1 MDNDFEK
8 DENGFTDEDSQTPE
22 ISDIQQNVEEGNS
35 NSKDESEE
43 STEDNNADDGLVGKP
58 YKEPKTEDEYI
69 SAENSDEEDA
79 VVKEQAESGSDDYGN
94 DESTKQEVK
103 KSFFQ
108 KWKENELEKEKEKR
122 EKVEKSE
129 QRMKEIRERRTAEMY
144 ADGREPNKFQ
154 KFLMAEGKYINYE
167 NKYTVVMFSTVIIG
181 IIILI
186 LIIKGGYITKD
197 KFGIGNES
205 SRAIVYSAGNDLYCY
220 DLKDDPV
227 LISENLSA
235 GGSATYSY
243 VGNGTTVANDGKS
256 VYFIDNVAADG
267 TFNLNY
273 FTASKSGT
281 PSLISANVSD
291 YEVSYEGDGAVYI
304 VAGESGT
311 DGTLYGYS
319 KKANASY
326 QIADGVGVG
335 GTEYAISADG
345 KKAIFAKTENSSI
358 SLNISDIDGS
368 NLSTIDTDVAQYL
381 VTEQGTKIYY
391 IKTEGTE
398 NGTSIYNIYMYDME
412 KSKTQLIDE
421 NVIAVT
427 LSSDENAVV
436 YYKNS
441 GNKVQAKDII
451 NDDGDDSEATNELRK
466 EIETYEFNDIT
477 CSLYRYENGDSV
489 LVNDGIFTAMP
500 TDPKGEYIAY
510 TVPTGLDKI
519 KINLSEIS
527 SVSDIDSMY
536 YVQAM
541 KANCDTYIYKLN
553 DFNDFMEFD
562 NSYVYS
568 YENSGNNG
576 QVACFVDYDSTKK
589 QGKLVLST
597 YDDNGVKSYGELED
611 DVSSYDF
618 MGDGSRMAYLR
629 GVDDS
634 GAGTLIYVESNVPDE
649 VSDSAYYYEVS
660 KDFNRRLFYLDNYD
674 SSVLGGT
681 FHYYQQGVDNV
692 VDDGVYMFA
701 YRNNNNALYMKNY
714 DSATATG
721 DLYYLEG
728 KTAKLVAQGVSSVFD
743 FYDASR

>member
-8 DENGFTDEDSQTPE
+8 DDNGFTEDDTQTPE
-22 ISDIQQNVEEGNS
+22 INDIPMKNEEEDFLSEDEREKSTKDSAEDVEISGIDTEDDGIPSVDNGVRSEHSTSDVYTAEV
-35 NSKDESEE
+35 SEE
-43 STEDNNADDGLVGKP
+43 MKNND
-58 YKEPKTEDEYI
+58 I
-69 SAENSDEEDA
+69 
-79 VVKEQAESGSDDYGN
+79 
-94 DESTKQEVK
+94 K

-108 KWKENELEKEKEKR
+108 KWKENELTKEKEKK
-122 EKVEKSE
+122 EKVELSE
-129 QRMKEIRERRTAEMY
+129 QRMKEIRERRTAELF
-144 ADGREPNKFQ
+144 AGGREPNKFQ
-154 KFLMAEGKYINYE
+154 KFLMSEGSFFSYE
-167 NKYTVVMFSTVIIG
+167 NKYTVVLSATVIFG
-181 IIILI
+181 IIVIL
-186 LIIKGGYITKD
+186 LIIKGGFITKE
-197 KFGIGNES
+197 KFGLGKEP
-205 SRAIVYSAGNDLYCY
+205 SRAIVYSADNDLYCY

-235 GGSATYSY
+235 GGSANYSY

-273 FTASKSGT
+273 YTASKSGT
-281 PSLISANVSD
+281 PSLISEKVSD

-304 VAGESGT
+304 VASENGT

-319 KKANASY
+319 RKENASY
-326 QIADGVGVG
+326 QITDGVGVG

-358 SLNISDIDGS
+358 TLNISNIDGS
-368 NLSTIDTDVAQYL
+368 NLNTIDTDVAQYL
-381 VTEQGTKIYY
+381 VTEKGTNIYY
-391 IKTEGTE
+391 IKTEGSE
-398 NGTSIYNIYMYDME
+398 NGTSIYNIYVYDMV
-412 KSKTQLIDE
+412 KGKTMLIDE

-427 LSSDENAVV
+427 LSSDENAVI

-441 GNKVQAKDII
+441 GNKIKAKDII
-451 NDDGDDSEATNELRK
+451 NDDGDESDATNELRK

-477 CSLYRYENGDSV
+477 CSLYRYEDGKPQ

-500 TDPKGEYIAY
+500 TDSKGEYIAY

-519 KINLSEIS
+519 KVNLSEIK
-527 SVSDIDSMY
+527 SVSDIDSKY

-541 KANCDTYIYKLN
+541 NAKCDTYIYKLN
-553 DFNDFMEFD
+553 GFNDFVEFD

-576 QVACFVDYDSTKK
+576 QVACFENYDSAKK
-589 QGKLVLST
+589 TGKLVLST
-597 YDDNGVKSYGELED
+597 YDENGIKSYGELED
-611 DVSSYDF
+611 DVSTYDF
-618 MGDGSRMAYLR
+618 MGDGSRIAYLR
-629 GVDDS
+629 GVDSS
-634 GAGTLIYVESNVPDE
+634 GAGTLIYIESNVPDE
-649 VSDSAYYYEVS
+649 VSTSAYYYEVS
-660 KDFNRRLFYLDNYD
+660 KDLNRRLYYLDSYD

-681 FHYYQQGVDNV
+681 FHYYQQGTDTVVDN
-692 VDDGVYMFA
+692 GVYMFA

-721 DLYYLEG
+721 DLYYLDG
-728 KTAKLVAQGVSSVFD
+728 KTSKLVAQGVSSVFD